1 MFHDGF
7 KRHSFKSM
15 TARNSSSLSSE
26 TANEKKAAI
35 IQSSLLKQR
44 FIYVQTSVE
53 RWQDIPGGVFLDTAY
68 LDSSPGDRF
77 NPGEPVVVGLHS
89 SPGSFY
95 DLQPLL
101 DACVKSGCRVL
112 APSFPGHGLTEGVE
126 KEYDDVFS
134 HTTDEKAEFII
145 DFLSNLGVE
154 RVDLLIAHGAACY
167 PAMQL
172 AAGAKT
178 SKIFKSAAFLSPWPH
193 QPFYAARTQKLLKL
207 LGEMWERPFYRPLS
221 RALSKLIPCA
231 SQCKSLQRMTL
242 VNTLKVVD
250 FSEVGGFAIAMDV
263 KKYPFVMFFAEDDSY
278 IQSKFSYE
286 LADLMGIQDN
296 NIYHFTGQ
304 LQKGQVQNFPACFV
318 FDKGGQNVHQ
328 MYSGIIT
335 AVILELLNA
344 VYPKLR

>member
-1 MFHDGF
+1 MCALRYSERLILRGLISASENGIRRKSSSHCRIAMTQFPKICLFYGFVRFQRKQISAINRLHIRNDCSFCPSVNIKISFHRKQPYFLTSTKIFHDGF

-112 APSFPGHGLTEGVE
+112 APSFPGVAFIVADHLSLHQSISLL
-126 KEYDDVFS
+126 FS
-134 HTTDEKAEFII
+134 FLFLVTNSLII
-145 DFLSNLGVE
+145 NF
-154 RVDLLIAHGAACY
+154 
-167 PAMQL
+167 Q
-172 AAGAKT
+172 
-178 SKIFKSAAFLSPWPH
+178 
-193 QPFYAARTQKLLKL
+193 TQK
-207 LGEMWERPFYRPLS
+207 S
-221 RALSKLIPCA
+221 S
-231 SQCKSLQRMTL
+231 SLVLDIQAVPTT
-242 VNTLKVVD
+242 N
-250 FSEVGGFAIAMDV
+250 
-263 KKYPFVMFFAEDDSY
+263 Y
-278 IQSKFSYE
+278 I
-286 LADLMGIQDN
+286 L
-296 NIYHFTGQ
+296 NI
-304 LQKGQVQNFPACFV
+304 
-318 FDKGGQNVHQ
+318 
-328 MYSGIIT
+328 
-335 AVILELLNA
+335 
-344 VYPKLR
+344 